1 MPGDNTPS
9 NDIPSDDIPSK
20 ESPLEPQGPPA
31 AANPVEEAILSRKSI
46 RRFLPD
52 PVPRE
57 TLAHL
62 LAVASRAPSGVNA
75 QPWRVYAVGGETQRK
90 LSEALVKAYLHE
102 PDEHQLEVEF
112 SPERLPEPYKSRQRE
127 VGWALYGAL
136 GIEKGDRGRTRSQH
150 ARNFEFFDA
159 PAGLIFTMERVLKTG
174 GWLDYGMFMQ
184 SLMIAARGAGLHTC
198 PQMAF
203 CKFHRILR
211 RHLDIPD
218 EELVICGMSIGY
230 ADLQAPEN
238 RFVTRRE
245 PVEGF
250 TRFLDL

>member
-1 MPGDNTPS
+1 MPGHNNPS
-9 NDIPSDDIPSK
+9 SDDPTGDLPSK
-20 ESPLEPQGPPA
+20 DSQLEPQGPPA

-57 TLAHL
+57 TLEHL

-90 LSEALVKAYLHE
+90 LSKDFVEAYLHE
-102 PDEHQLEVEF
+102 SDEHQLEVEY

-136 GIEKGDRGRTRSQH
+136 GIEKGDRERTRTQH

-159 PAGLIFTMERVLKTG
+159 PAGLIFTMERVMKTG
-174 GWLDYGMFMQ
+174 GWLDCGMFMQ
-184 SLMIAARGAGLHTC
+184 SLMIAARGVGLHTC

-211 RHLDIPD
+211 RRLEIPD

-230 ADLQAPEN
+230 ADPQAPEN
-238 RFVTRRE
+238 LFVTRRE